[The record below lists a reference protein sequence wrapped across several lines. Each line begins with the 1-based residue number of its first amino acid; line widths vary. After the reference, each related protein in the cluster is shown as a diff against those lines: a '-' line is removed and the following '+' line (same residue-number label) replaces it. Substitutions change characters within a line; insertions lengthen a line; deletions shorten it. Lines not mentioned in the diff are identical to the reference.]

1 MLACN
6 CNISKQSGK
15 WLHKIR
21 KKVALAARKNA
32 KKLFLLRCC
41 YCGAKILF
49 VPQKERVKALSEASL
64 DRSYFTQIVITSP
77 KETPPA
83 QVKSMATVSSL
94 AVPNLKSIEP

>member
-1 MLACN
+1 MVTQNSQKSC
-6 CNISKQSGK
+6 ISGK
-15 WLHKIR
+15 
-21 KKVALAARKNA
+21 KNA

-49 VPQKERVKALSEASL
+49 VPQKERVMALSEASL

-94 AVPNLKSIEP
+94 AVPSLKSIEP